1 MNEKITRD
9 HLQRFAYVYVRQ
21 SSMHQVRHHQESRQR
36 QYALTTRARE
46 LGFAQTIVIDE
57 DQGKSGTGLQ
67 HRPGFGQLLAVVC
80 EGKAGAVFALE
91 ASRLARNN
99 RDWYHLI
106 DLCALTA
113 TLIVD
118 AEGVY
123 DPRHLNDRLLLGLKG
138 SMAEF
143 ELGLLRQRARQA
155 YEQKIARGHAL
166 WEVSVG
172 FVRDEDDRIQKI
184 ADRQVQQAIESVFSK
199 FRELGSAR
207 QTMLWF
213 RDERIV
219 LPEVV
224 PGTRGREIVWRLPT
238 EGRIRQVIR
247 NAVYA
252 GALAYG
258 KTAFKTVVE
267 NGHARRASTRQH
279 KPRENWKNLILD
291 DHPGYISWSD
301 YLRNLEILESNR
313 AMSGGTGQGAA
324 RRGPA
329 LLAGLLR
336 CGHCGRKLTVGY
348 CGRGGRLPRYVC
360 NGGRTHCGSAACMSF
375 GGVNVER
382 AVVEQVLD
390 ALRPEGIAASL
401 CAAEQSAQ
409 AQATKRQSLQLA
421 LEKAR
426 YEVRRCQRQYDA
438 VDPDNRLVAGELEAR
453 WNDALERVRQLEQQ
467 LEVEC
472 SEKEFTDTE
481 RDRLQDLGHDLPALW
496 SHPQAPDVL
505 KKRILRTVLHEIVVT
520 DTTDKSSHILR
531 LHWQGGV
538 HTELR
543 VPRNTTGRRRTVVKK
558 TTLELISELSK
569 VCNDQAIA
577 ATLNRLGRHTSN
589 GTAWRVHS
597 VRNSRY
603 YYRLPNHRNDDQWLT
618 IERSAKVLE
627 VSHTVIRRL
636 IRENTLPATQ
646 VVPGAP
652 WIIARDALSLPAV
665 VSAVHAV
672 RHGRQLPP
680 VSANQRPLPF
690 KSRPISKV

>member
-252 GALAYG
+252 GALYE
-258 KTAFKTVVE
+258 F
-267 NGHARRASTRQH
+267 
-279 KPRENWKNLILD
+279 
-291 DHPGYISWSD
+291 
-301 YLRNLEILESNR
+301 
-313 AMSGGTGQGAA
+313 SG
-324 RRGPA
+324 
-329 LLAGLLR
+329 
-336 CGHCGRKLTVGY
+336 
-348 CGRGGRLPRYVC
+348 
-360 NGGRTHCGSAACMSF
+360 
-375 GGVNVER
+375 
-382 AVVEQVLD
+382 
-390 ALRPEGIAASL
+390 
-401 CAAEQSAQ
+401 
-409 AQATKRQSLQLA
+409 
-421 LEKAR
+421 
-426 YEVRRCQRQYDA
+426 
-438 VDPDNRLVAGELEAR
+438 
-453 WNDALERVRQLEQQ
+453 
-467 LEVEC
+467 
-472 SEKEFTDTE
+472 
-481 RDRLQDLGHDLPALW
+481 
-496 SHPQAPDVL
+496 
-505 KKRILRTVLHEIVVT
+505 
-520 DTTDKSSHILR
+520 
-531 LHWQGGV
+531 
-538 HTELR
+538 
-543 VPRNTTGRRRTVVKK
+543 
-558 TTLELISELSK
+558 
-569 VCNDQAIA
+569 
-577 ATLNRLGRHTSN
+577 
-589 GTAWRVHS
+589 
-597 VRNSRY
+597 
-603 YYRLPNHRNDDQWLT
+603 
-618 IERSAKVLE
+618 
-627 VSHTVIRRL
+627 
-636 IRENTLPATQ
+636 
-646 VVPGAP
+646 
-652 WIIARDALSLPAV
+652 
-665 VSAVHAV
+665 
-672 RHGRQLPP
+672 
-680 VSANQRPLPF
+680 
-690 KSRPISKV
+690 